1 VNPAQGLVELPQN
14 LVNPAALIA
23 ANPCIQ
29 GAENEFTVTGRGGLP
44 PSPHDALS
52 SAEEPLPWVEPAVGQ
67 SQQVEGKTA
76 SIEVLPTEIIPAQG
90 WVMDDRGQVT
100 LVAYNSGGGAS
111 LRSPKP
117 TGVCV
122 PQ

>member
-1 VNPAQGLVELPQN
+1 PAQGLVELPQN
-14 LVNPAALIA
+14 VVNPAALIA

-29 GAENEFTVTGRGGLP
+29 GAESEFTATGKGGVPL
-44 PSPHDALS
+44 SPNDVLS
-52 SAEEPLPWVEPAVGQ
+52 SPLSPLPWVEPAVGG
-67 SQQVEGKTA
+67 SQQVEGPLA
-76 SIEVLPTEIIPAQG
+76 SIEVRPTEIIPAQG
-90 WVMDDRGQVT
+90 WVIDDRGQVS